1 MLILISAKVDSKQIT
16 SNKGDYIMNKHLFN
30 QEDIASP
37 NNCAAKIKV
46 QNVKANTDRTFP
58 RDVFFAYLSKID

>member
-1 MLILISAKVDSKQIT
+1 
-16 SNKGDYIMNKHLFN
+16 MNKHLFN

-37 NNCAAKIKV
+37 NNRAAKIKV

-58 RDVFFAYLSKID
+58 RDVFFLLVCQRLIEDT

>member
-1 MLILISAKVDSKQIT
+1 
-16 SNKGDYIMNKHLFN
+16 MNKHLFN

-46 QNVKANTDRTFP
+46 RNVKANTDRTFP